1 MQISKIALAAVAAV
15 AFAGQAQAATAFL
28 TGASATSVN
37 YVKALKGL
45 CGGTFTVYKEATGN
59 TSLGNFF
66 TAKCSQNFANIPG
79 TDAVAFNV
87 SGGSYSAVQNSTLG
101 TGTKFVQAL
110 SGTPV
115 AGAGALAG
123 INVVAGITATGTIK
137 SQGGFMDVE
146 PAAFDSSL
154 LDPFGG
160 VEGLADKVA
169 GASFYQAFGVAVSR
183 DLYAALQTKQG
194 LTAAGCTADTLT
206 PACQPTVSRA
216 QYASIA
222 SISTNSAKLDINSL
236 FGVPAGKLTLCRR
249 VSTSGTQAASNQF
262 FLNNLTG
269 NGPNAGAEFPADAA
283 TYGPGVLATFEVKE
297 GSGTSNARDCLNATG
312 YGIGVLSLE
321 NVPAASTGYR
331 FVKLNRVEG
340 FDAANSSQA
349 TGING
354 EYEFAFQSF
363 KFTAGGAGTSAVIDA
378 IDAELTILGAT
389 NGLWGAGESQF
400 GRNGNNANVI
410 TKQ

>member
-1 MQISKIALAAVAAV
+1 
-15 AFAGQAQAATAFL
+15 
-28 TGASATSVN
+28 
-37 YVKALKGL
+37 
-45 CGGTFTVYKEATGN
+45 
-59 TSLGNFF
+59 
-66 TAKCSQNFANIPG
+66 
-79 TDAVAFNV
+79 
-87 SGGSYSAVQNSTLG
+87 
-101 TGTKFVQAL
+101 
-110 SGTPV
+110 
-115 AGAGALAG
+115 
-123 INVVAGITATGTIK
+123 
-137 SQGGFMDVE
+137 MDVE
-146 PAAFDSSL
+146 PAAFDSAL

-222 SISTNSAKLDINSL
+222 SATFNSAKSDINSL

-269 NGPNAGAEFPADAA
+269 NGPNAGFELAADAA
-283 TYGPGVLATFEVKE
+283 TYGPGAVATFEVKE

-354 EYEFAFQSF
+354 EYEFAYQSF
-363 KFTAGGAGTSAVIDA
+363 KFTAAGAGTSAVIDA
-378 IDAELTILGAT
+378 IDAELTIIGAT
-389 NGLWGAGESQF
+389 NGLWGSGESQF

>member
-15 AFAGQAQAATAFL
+15 AFAGQAQAATSFL

-37 YVKALKGL
+37 YVKALKTL
-45 CGGTFTVYKEATGN
+45 CGGTFTVYKETTGN

-66 TAKCSQNFANIPG
+66 TAKCSQNFANTPG
-79 TDAVAFNV
+79 VDAVAFNV
-87 SGGSYSAVQNSTLG
+87 AGGSYSAVQNSTLG
-101 TGTKFVQAL
+101 TTGVKFVQAL

-115 AGAGALAG
+115 AGSGALAG
-123 INVVAGITATGTIK
+123 INVVAGITATGTVK
-137 SQGGFMDVE
+137 SAGGFMDIE

-194 LTAAGCTADTLT
+194 LSACTADTLT

-269 NGPNAGAEFPADAA
+269 NGPNTGAEVPADAA
-283 TYGPGVLATFEVKE
+283 TYGAGVLATFEVKE
-297 GSGTSNARDCLNATG
+297 GAGTSNARDCLNAAG

-349 TGING
+349 TGMNG
-354 EYEFAFQSF
+354 EYEFAYQSF
-363 KFTAGGAGTSAVIDA
+363 KFTAAGAGSNAVIDA
-378 IDAELTILGAT
+378 IDAELTILGTT
-389 NGLWGAGESQF
+389 NGLWGAGESLF